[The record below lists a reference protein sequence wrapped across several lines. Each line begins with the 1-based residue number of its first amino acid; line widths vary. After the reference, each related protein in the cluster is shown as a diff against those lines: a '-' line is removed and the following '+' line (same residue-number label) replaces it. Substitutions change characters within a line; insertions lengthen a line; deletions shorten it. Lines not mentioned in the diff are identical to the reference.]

1 MRRFLWLPLLLVAD
15 AGWAGKGDRTLIASM
30 VYSDFKK
37 ASDGFRV
44 TGASDKPLYGIN
56 LKHYYEAG
64 DRLGVMFSVLY
75 SKNGTSKRAESG
87 SQFSFN
93 TQYLSLSAGP
103 AWRINPYV
111 SVYGLVGASSLRSDL
126 EYRTPSQR
134 KVRKKSKRRLR
145 AKPRSRG
152 SIHHVHEF
160 SSDYGLVGGVGVQ
173 FNLSKNLVL
182 DTSWEY
188 SWLRNNRISSWG
200 MGLGYRF

>member
-1 MRRFLWLPLLLVAD
+1 
-15 AGWAGKGDRTLIASM
+15 
-30 VYSDFKK
+30 
-37 ASDGFRV
+37 
-44 TGASDKPLYGIN
+44 
-56 LKHYYEAG
+56 
-64 DRLGVMFSVLY
+64 MFSVLY

-160 SSDYGLVGGVGVQ
+160 SSDYGLAGGVGVQ

-200 MGLGYRF
+200 IGLGYRFCCLEPINGENTITKKMIASAAAGKRVRSVIYLGKVLNKQK